1 LSIIHQCTSQL
12 LIADL
17 LADSKETWFDGDV
30 EAGANHQT
38 QAVHDSRHQCIEA
51 ADLCQEGQQSFRYSD
66 TQQCYCHFV
75 CLCFSSTAH
84 YLPSTMVHQVAA
96 VNNELLRRHFLERTE
111 KFLIPLQRYFT
122 SLMPLQKYVLTT
134 QLRRANK
141 YQHTHTTRERE
152 RERER
157 GQVTDDRAS
166 LCNSTQVY
174 LATALTT
181 TPETL

>member
-1 LSIIHQCTSQL
+1 
-12 LIADL
+12 
-17 LADSKETWFDGDV
+17 
-30 EAGANHQT
+30 
-38 QAVHDSRHQCIEA
+38 
-51 ADLCQEGQQSFRYSD
+51 
-66 TQQCYCHFV
+66 
-75 CLCFSSTAH
+75 
-84 YLPSTMVHQVAA
+84 MVHQVAA

-152 RERER
+152 E
-157 GQVTDDRAS
+157 QVTDDRAS